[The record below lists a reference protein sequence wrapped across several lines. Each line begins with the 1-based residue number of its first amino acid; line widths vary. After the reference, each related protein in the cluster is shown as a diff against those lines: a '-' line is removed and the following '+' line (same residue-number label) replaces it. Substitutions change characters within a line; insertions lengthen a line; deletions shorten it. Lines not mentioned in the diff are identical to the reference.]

1 MFPIH
6 RTYTAL
12 ATGVTRLA
20 ARAHARQLIRSE
32 RGSATAEYAIAALAA
47 AAFAA
52 LLIAVV
58 SSPEIRKLLTGIISK
73 ALNTK

>member
-20 ARAHARQLIRSE
+20 ARAHAHQLIRSE

>member
-1 MFPIH
+1 M
-6 RTYTAL
+6 
-12 ATGVTRLA
+12 TGIRQRYARAIARVHLRQLA
-20 ARAHARQLIRSE
+20 ASE

-58 SSPEIRKLLTGIISK
+58 SSPEIRRLLTGIITK
-73 ALNTK
+73 ALQTK